1 MMYEVL
7 ETEKTLDFAEGLI
20 GDAFT
25 CIGNRNGYIILDTC
39 DGVLIFAKD
48 EVKQVC

>member
-25 CIGNRNGYIILDTC
+25 IVFRKAPCFSCGDIRKGLG
-39 DGVLIFAKD
+39 F
-48 EVKQVC
+48 